1 MQPSADAMSFQSRA
15 AAVLPRLIAEKM
27 GGTMRHLE
35 PLRRRPRV
43 SVVIPCYNYGRYL
56 RACVASAIDHQDGV
70 DVEVLIVDDKST
82 DDSLAIAR
90 AIADK
95 HTEVRILE
103 NPINMGAVATYNY
116 GLTVARGEYVMLLS
130 ADDLLAPG
138 ALTRAAA
145 VMEMAPSVG
154 LVYGASPE
162 FHATPPVA
170 RPGQGTWIY
179 WPGQAWLRIRC
190 QSGYNVIASPEVMM
204 RAAVLRQIGLY
215 RSDLPHAGDLEMW
228 LRAAT
233 VSDIGFLVAA
243 DQAFYRKHQTN
254 MHKAIFKSG
263 THEGG
268 LIDLEQ
274 RWQAFQ
280 AALGSSASALHSQ
293 LLTTARAS
301 IARHAV
307 NSINYA
313 FARGQRRFPVSAY
326 EALAHRLQ
334 PDLDSTAGGRA
345 LALRK
350 RMGMLR
356 GLPLH
361 PAWAV
366 SAIALRIIELGRRA
380 RRGLVGV

>member
-15 AAVLPRLIAEKM
+15 AAVLPRLIAQNM
-27 GGTMRHLE
+27 GGAMRHLE

-56 RACVASAIDHQDGV
+56 PACVASALDHQDGV
-70 DVEVLIVDDKST
+70 DVEILIVDDKST

-90 AIADK
+90 AIADQ
-95 HTEVRILE
+95 HPEVSILE
-103 NPINMGAVATYNY
+103 NAVNMGAVATYNH
-116 GLTVARGEYVMLLS
+116 GLTLARGDYVMLLS
-130 ADDLLAPG
+130 ADDLLTPG
-138 ALTRAAA
+138 ALTRAAS
-145 VMEMAPSVG
+145 VMEMAPSIG
-154 LVYGASPE
+154 LVYGAAPA
-162 FHATPPVA
+162 FHNTPPAA
-170 RPGQGTWIY
+170 RTGHGDWIY
-179 WPGQAWLRIRC
+179 WPGQDWLRIRC

-204 RAAVLRQIGLY
+204 RTAVLRQIGLY
-215 RSDLPHAGDLEMW
+215 RPDLPHAGDLEMW

-233 VSDIGFLVAA
+233 VSDVGFLVAA

-293 LLTTARAS
+293 LLATARAS

-313 FARGQRRFPVSAY
+313 FARGQRSFPVSAY
-326 EALAHRLQ
+326 EALAHSLQ
-334 PDLDSTAGGRA
+334 PNLDSTAGGQA
-345 LALRK
+345 LARRK
-350 RMGMLR
+350 RLGMVR
-356 GLPLH
+356 GMPLH
-361 PAWAV
+361 PAWAA
-366 SAIALRIIELGRRA
+366 SAIALRMIELGRRA
-380 RRGLVGV
+380 RRTLVGV